1 MLSCLISLLLLCFVV
16 LCCDI
21 IGIDVFTY
29 DFVNDAAAIINGELS
44 ILIQHQSGKETK
56 SGTTKPELIST
67 WSNTNIR
74 ENTAYYTN
82 LKNRHQP
89 TTSI

>member
-1 MLSCLISLLLLCFVV
+1 V

-44 ILIQHQSGKETK
+44 VLIQHHS
-56 SGTTKPELIST
+56 
-67 WSNTNIR
+67 IR
-74 ENTAYYTN
+74 ERNKKWN
-82 LKNRHQP
+82 N
-89 TTSI
+89 